1 MAASASLL
9 FAPLSRAVGVQDPMD
24 AKSVT
29 IGCSLGAT
37 GALASLGKELKQGL
51 DAGFA
56 QANAKGIHGR
66 EIKLLALD
74 DGYDAA
80 RSEDN
85 VRKLI
90 ADANVV
96 SLISCMGTANNQ
108 RILPLVDEAQI
119 PYVAPQSGATS
130 LCARPSTARCSTCA
144 RYTDEAQR
152 LAQKLVSMGIT
163 ELAVVYQDTAFGRE
177 FLADVT
183 NAMAAAKQ
191 PVPKAFKLDAQGAQ
205 VADVVDKAVAAK
217 PNAVLLGTAGDI
229 TATLVNEFK
238 KVSPSTPLAATSVA
252 LSGDNLRQLGGK
264 ASGIALSMVLPDAAR
279 TSYAVVRDYQKAM
292 RALGYQEFS
301 ARSFEG
307 DVNARVLAE
316 GLERAGRDLTRAK
329 LRNALAG
336 IRSNDLGG
344 LSIDY
349 ASGAPYVGSRF
360 LDMGEMGANG
370 EFVG

>member
-1 MAASASLL
+1 
-9 FAPLSRAVGVQDPMD
+9 
-24 AKSVT
+24 
-29 IGCSLGAT
+29 
-37 GALASLGKELKQGL
+37 
-51 DAGFA
+51 
-56 QANAKGIHGR
+56 
-66 EIKLLALD
+66 
-74 DGYDAA
+74 
-80 RSEDN
+80 
-85 VRKLI
+85 
-90 ADANVV
+90 
-96 SLISCMGTANNQ
+96 
-108 RILPLVDEAQI
+108 
-119 PYVAPQSGATS
+119 
-130 LCARPSTARCSTCA
+130 
-144 RYTDEAQR
+144 
-152 LAQKLVSMGIT
+152 MGIT
-163 ELAVVYQDTAFGRE
+163 E
-177 FLADVT
+177 LADVT

-205 VADVVDKAVAAK
+205 VANVVGKAVAAK

-264 ASGIALSMVLPDAAR
+264 ASGIALSMLLPDATR

-307 DVNARVLAE
+307 DVNGRVLAE

-336 IRSNDLGG
+336 IHSNDLGG

-360 LDMGEMGANG
+360 LDLGVPGANG
-370 EFVG
+370 KFVG

>member
-1 MAASASLL
+1 
-9 FAPLSRAVGVQDPMD
+9 
-24 AKSVT
+24 
-29 IGCSLGAT
+29 
-37 GALASLGKELKQGL
+37 
-51 DAGFA
+51 
-56 QANAKGIHGR
+56 
-66 EIKLLALD
+66 
-74 DGYDAA
+74 
-80 RSEDN
+80 
-85 VRKLI
+85 
-90 ADANVV
+90 
-96 SLISCMGTANNQ
+96 
-108 RILPLVDEAQI
+108 
-119 PYVAPQSGATS
+119 
-130 LCARPSTARCSTCA
+130 
-144 RYTDEAQR
+144 
-152 LAQKLVSMGIT
+152 MGIT
-163 ELAVVYQDTAFGRE
+163 ELAVVHQDTAFGRE

-205 VADVVDKAVAAK
+205 VANVVGKAVAAK

-264 ASGIALSMVLPDAAR
+264 ASGIALSMLLPDATR

-292 RALGYQEFS
+292 RALAYQDFS

-349 ASGAPYVGSRF
+349 ASGTPYVGSRF
-360 LDMGEMGANG
+360 LDLGVMGANG
-370 EFVG
+370 KFVG